1 MIKQLEITGFKSFVS
16 EKIDFGG
23 LTLLTGLNSSGKSSV
38 IQALLM
44 LEKVAKG
51 EKNILLEGHGDFD
64 ELKNPYEANAVGLEA
79 ICDHGKVRIEK
90 CKRVFEPVFASL
102 NPIFPSII
110 YISANRFGSEVSLPI
125 IHNDLSL
132 GSRGENVLNIIQKHS
147 DDLLFPILHHESSE
161 GFTFEFNLKAWLKV
175 ISPGVKFDYKIQ
187 KESDSS
193 FSLFNEHRSKNV
205 GFGLSYTLPVITALL
220 LGTITPNSLVIIEN
234 PEAHLHPKGQTEMAK
249 LISLCVEAGTQV
261 IIETHSDHV
270 FNGIR
275 IHAKKDQ
282 TNKFAEQV
290 KLYWLELDKKNN
302 SEVTELKI
310 NNDGRL
316 DNWPDGFFDQF
327 ELNASELL

>member
-1 MIKQLEITGFKSFVS
+1 MITQLIITGFKSFVNDT
-16 EKIDFGG
+16 IDFGG

-38 IQALLM
+38 IQALLI
-44 LEKVAKG
+44 LEKVARG

-64 ELKNPYEANAVGLEA
+64 ELKNPYEADAVGLEA
-79 ICDHGKVRIEK
+79 ICDHGVVRIEK
-90 CKRVFEPVFASL
+90 CEPIMPTEGSV
-102 NPIFPSII
+102 FPSII
-110 YISANRFGSEVSLPI
+110 YISANRFGPEVSLPI
-125 IHNDLSL
+125 TPNNLSL
-132 GSRGENVLNIIQKHS
+132 GSRGENVLNVIDKYAS
-147 DDLLFPILHHESSE
+147 YELNPILRNEKSQ
-161 GFTFEFNLKAWLKV
+161 GYTFEYNLWGWLKV
-175 ISPGVKFDYKIQ
+175 ISPGVEFSYRIQ

-193 FSLFNEHRSKNV
+193 FSLFNQHRSKNV

-261 IIETHSDHV
+261 IIETHSDHI

-290 KLYWLELDKKNN
+290 KLYWFELDKNN
-302 SEVTELKI
+302 NTEVFESSLD
-310 NNDGRL
+310 NDGRL
-316 DNWPDGFFDQF
+316 DKWPDGLFDQF
-327 ELNASELL
+327 EINASELL

>member
-1 MIKQLEITGFKSFVS
+1 MIKQLRITGFKSFVS
-16 EKIDFGG
+16 DTIDFGG

-38 IQALLM
+38 IQALLI
-44 LEKVAKG
+44 LEKVARR

-64 ELKNPYEANAVGLEA
+64 ELKNPYEADAVGLEA
-79 ICDHGKVRIEK
+79 TCDHGIVRIEK
-90 CKRVFEPVFASL
+90 CEPIMPTEGSV
-102 NPIFPSII
+102 FPSII
-110 YISANRFGSEVSLPI
+110 YISANRFGPEVSLPI
-125 IHNDLSL
+125 TPNNLSL
-132 GSRGENVLNIIQKHS
+132 GSRGENVLNVIDKYAS
-147 DDLLFPILHHESSE
+147 YELNPILRNEKSQ
-161 GFTFEFNLKAWLKV
+161 GYTFEYNLWGWLKV
-175 ISPGVKFDYKIQ
+175 ISPGVEFSYRIQ

-193 FSLFNEHRSKNV
+193 FSLFNQHRSKNV

-275 IHAKKDQ
+275 IHAKKNQ

-290 KLYWLELDKKNN
+290 KLYWFELDKNN
-302 SEVTELKI
+302 NTEVFESSLD
-310 NNDGRL
+310 NDGRL
-316 DNWPDGFFDQF
+316 DKWPDGLFDQF
-327 ELNASELL
+327 EINASELL